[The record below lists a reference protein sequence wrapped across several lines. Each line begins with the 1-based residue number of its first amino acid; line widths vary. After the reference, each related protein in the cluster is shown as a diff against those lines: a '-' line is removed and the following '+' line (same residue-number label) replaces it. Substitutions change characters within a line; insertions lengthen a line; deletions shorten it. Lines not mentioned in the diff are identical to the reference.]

1 MYLLHDFVMVRALK
15 ITQLEQPY
23 LKLMKPRDVNRVGKK
38 LVQLVQCSFR
48 LLFLKR
54 TCFEF
59 YLMVVLICYLYFM
72 IYRRVNNACEK
83 LWW

>member
-1 MYLLHDFVMVRALK
+1 MYLLHDFVMARALK

-23 LKLMKPRDVNRVGKK
+23 LKLMKPRDVNRIGKK